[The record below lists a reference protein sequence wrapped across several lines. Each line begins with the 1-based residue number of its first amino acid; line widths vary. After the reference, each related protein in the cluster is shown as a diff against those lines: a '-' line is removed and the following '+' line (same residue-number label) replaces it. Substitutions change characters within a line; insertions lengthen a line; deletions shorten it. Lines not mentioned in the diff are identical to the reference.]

1 MGRKKSTILICFIMM
16 LLVAYSLVHTPR
28 KRLVQRSKDATCN
41 CPPPLTVL
49 AGSSTVSTTRD
60 TASLIISPNEIS
72 FPVFDTNTPSSAAL
86 STSLTETASSSP
98 QVTSPQQKRYRT
110 SFPEHNVQKKHP
122 EHNAQ
127 QKHPEHNAQQN
138 HPDHNTSQKRP
149 GHNTLQKRPGHNTL
163 QKQYHTSFPEQNALP
178 HHEYLKSS
186 DELKNTTWVADLHHY
201 LMTLNRNVTPHV
213 NLVFADYKH
222 RILVV
227 NWVVA
232 ATLKVKPPLHNVLV
246 LSLDQLLCNFL
257 ASSMLYM
264 NHPPDIT
271 CIAAPVDTML
281 SSKGDNLWR
290 ASMMIRP
297 IILRLINYWGF
308 DVATYDSDAVVL
320 KNPQTLFEKYT
331 HDILSSASMWPD
343 SQAIPWG
350 FTLCAGAILYRATS
364 ATGIYLSLST
374 NNVGRTICNS
384 RFCVVDHE

>member
-1 MGRKKSTILICFIMM
+1 MGRKKSMILVCFIMM

-49 AGSSTVSTTRD
+49 AGSSTTSTTRD
-60 TASLIISPNEIS
+60 TASLIISPNQIS
-72 FPVFDTNTPSSAAL
+72 FPVFDTNTPSPAAL

-110 SFPEHNVQKKHP
+110 SFPEHKKHP

-127 QKHPEHNAQQN
+127 QKHPERNAQQK
-138 HPDHNTSQKRP
+138 HPELNAQQK
-149 GHNTLQKRPGHNTL
+149 HPGHNTL
-163 QKQYHTSFPEQNALP
+163 QKQYHTSFPEHNALP
-178 HHEYLKSS
+178 HHKYLKSS

-201 LMTLNRNVTPHV
+201 LMTLNRNVSPHV

-222 RILVV
+222 RMLVV

-246 LSLDQLLCNFL
+246 LSLDQLLCDYL
-257 ASSMLYM
+257 ANAAYM
-264 NHPPDIT
+264 TYPLNMT
-271 CIAAPVDTML
+271 CIAAPLTTIL
-281 SSKGDNLWR
+281 SSKGRESWKT
-290 ASMMIRP
+290 SMMIRS
-297 IILRLINYWGF
+297 IILRLINYWGY

-320 KNPQTLFEKYT
+320 KNPQTLFEYYT
-331 HDILSSASMWPD
+331 HDILSSASTYPE
-343 SQAIPWG
+343 SAAKVWG

-364 ATGIYLSLST
+364 ATGL
-374 NNVGRTICNS
+374 
-384 RFCVVDHE
+384 

>member
-1 MGRKKSTILICFIMM
+1 MDRKCATIISLSFT
-16 LLVAYSLVHTPR
+16 LVYLVAYGLEKWSTQQAELTAVIDVR
-28 KRLVQRSKDATCN
+28 
-41 CPPPLTVL
+41 PPSL
-49 AGSSTVSTTRD
+49 AGL
-60 TASLIISPNEIS
+60 A
-72 FPVFDTNTPSSAAL
+72 
-86 STSLTETASSSP
+86 TSGSRMILP
-98 QVTSPQQKRYRT
+98 KQKR
-110 SFPEHNVQKKHP
+110 FLLF
-122 EHNAQ
+122 
-127 QKHPEHNAQQN
+127 
-138 HPDHNTSQKRP
+138 PDHDT
-149 GHNTLQKRPGHNTL
+149 
-163 QKQYHTSFPEQNALP
+163 LP

-186 DELKNTTWVADLHHY
+186 EELKNTTWVADLHHY

-222 RILVV
+222 RMLVV

-343 SQAIPWG
+343 SQAEPWG